1 MMAKFDLTINGR
13 SQAPGRAAPGPLDWG
28 MERFMHSLSLDLKS
42 YISDPRLLAIAAK
55 VEAGERLTYEDGLLL
70 YESPD
75 LTGIGAM
82 AHHVRLKLHGRK
94 TYYVV
99 SRRLSYTNI
108 CVTHCQFC
116 AFQARPGDPRAYV
129 LSADDILAEME
140 KPENHGVRELHMV
153 AGHYPKLKIAYFED
167 LFRRLKARFPDL
179 HLKVFTMVEM
189 DYYARVS
196 GISVEE
202 FLDRCVAAGLE
213 SCPGGGAEIFD
224 EEIREKIC
232 IGKKEADVWLRV
244 AELCHRKGIPTNCT
258 MLYGHIE
265 QPRHRVDHLL
275 RLRALQDRTGGF
287 LAYIPLAYQ
296 IEDNELGRSNV
307 IHETTGHQ
315 DLREVAVARLLLDNV
330 PHIKAYWVM
339 IGEGLAQVGLNYGA
353 DDLDGTIIEES
364 IAHLAGAKT
373 PQALTKAELQR
384 LITEAGFEP
393 LERDNLYTIY
403 A

>member
-1 MMAKFDLTINGR
+1 MSMAV
-13 SQAPGRAAPGPLDWG
+13 P
-28 MERFMHSLSLDLKS
+28 ELDLKRL
-42 YISDPRLLAIAAK
+42 ISDPRLQSLADK
-55 VEAGERLTYEDGLLL
+55 VLRQERLSFEDGLLL

-82 AHHVRLKLHGRK
+82 AHWVRLRRHGLK

-108 CVTHCQFC
+108 CYTHCQFC
-116 AFQARPGDPRAYV
+116 AFQAKPGDPRAYV
-129 LSADDILAEME
+129 LSADDIVTEME
-140 KPENHGVRELHMV
+140 KPENLGVRELHMV
-153 AGHYPKLKIAYFED
+153 AGHYPKLKIEYFEE
-167 LFRRLKARFPDL
+167 LFRKLKQRFPDL
-179 HLKVFTMVEM
+179 HLKVFTMVEI
-189 DYYARVS
+189 DYYARAS
-196 GISVEE
+196 GIPVAE
-202 FLDRCVAAGLE
+202 FIDRCVAAGLE

-232 IGKKEADVWLRV
+232 VGKKDARVWLDV
-244 AELCHRKGIPTNCT
+244 AEICHRKGIPTNCT

-265 QPRHRVDHLL
+265 EARHRVDHLL
-275 RLRALQDRTGGF
+275 RLRELQDRTGGF

-296 IEDNELGRSNV
+296 IEDNELGRAYP

-339 IGEGLAQVGLNYGA
+339 ISEGLAQIGLNYGA

-373 PQALTKAELQR
+373 PQALTQTELCR
-384 LITEAGFEP
+384 LITESGFEP
-393 LERDNLYTIY
+393 LERDNLYKVY
-403 A
+403 S

>member
-1 MMAKFDLTINGR
+1 MPAL
-13 SQAPGRAAPGPLDWG
+13 SLPLD
-28 MERFMHSLSLDLKS
+28 R
-42 YISDPRLLAIAAK
+42 YISDPRLLPLAAK
-55 VEAGERLTYEDGLLL
+55 VLRGERLSFEDGLLL
-70 YESPD
+70 YASPD
-75 LTGIGAM
+75 LTGVGAM
-82 AHHVRLKLHGRK
+82 AHWVRLQRHGRN

-108 CVTHCQFC
+108 CYTHCQFC
-116 AFQARPGDPRAYV
+116 AFQAKPGDPKAYV
-129 LSADDILAEME
+129 LSADAIVQEME
-140 KPENHGVRELHMV
+140 KPVNAGVRELHMV
-153 AGHYPKLKIAYFED
+153 AGHYPKLKIEYFED

-189 DYYARVS
+189 DYYARAS
-196 GISVEE
+196 GISVEA

-224 EEIREKIC
+224 ADIRARIC
-232 IGKKEADVWLRV
+232 IGKKDANVWLDV

-265 QPRHRVDHLL
+265 EPRHRVDHLL
-275 RLRALQDRTGGF
+275 RLRALQDRTHGF

-296 IEDNELGRSNV
+296 TEDNELGRAYP

-339 IGEGLAQVGLNYGA
+339 IGEGLAQVGLSYGA

-364 IAHLAGAKT
+364 IAHDAGATT
-373 PQALTKAELQR
+373 PQALTKGQLQR
-384 LITEAGFEP
+384 LIREAGFEP
-393 LERDNLYTIY
+393 LERDNLYAIY
-403 A
+403 H